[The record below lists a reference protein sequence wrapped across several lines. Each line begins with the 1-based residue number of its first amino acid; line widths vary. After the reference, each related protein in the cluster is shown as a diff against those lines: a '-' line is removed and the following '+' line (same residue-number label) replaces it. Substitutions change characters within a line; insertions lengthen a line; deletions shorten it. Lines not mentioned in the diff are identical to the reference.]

1 MRVQHKGKTPP
12 QKGRKS
18 TLSLRLGAAVLLFLA
33 VLGAKNWLPQA
44 EPAMSVLGRTLSS
57 NTDLSAVTRLVGQAA
72 EDGQWQQVF
81 SYLFLWEE
89 DSSKSLPRSHRQAEN
104 TFLSTSS
111 PQEQLTHYLPETPE
125 KASWLTWET

>member
-1 MRVQHKGKTPP
+1 M
-12 QKGRKS
+12 
-18 TLSLRLGAAVLLFLA
+18 LLFLA

-81 SYLFLWEE
+81 SYLFLWEKD
-89 DSSKSLPRSHRQAEN
+89 DSEFLPQSHRQAEIA
-104 TFLSTSS
+104 FLSRSSS
-111 PQEQLTHYLPETPE
+111 PQEQLAHYLPETPE
-125 KASWLTWET
+125 NASWLTWET

>member
-1 MRVQHKGKTPP
+1 
-12 QKGRKS
+12 
-18 TLSLRLGAAVLLFLA
+18 
-33 VLGAKNWLPQA
+33 
-44 EPAMSVLGRTLSS
+44 
-57 NTDLSAVTRLVGQAA
+57 VGQAA

-89 DSSKSLPRSHRQAEN
+89 DSTKSLPRSHRQAEN

-125 KASWLTWET
+125 KASWLPLET